1 MQRWQASRFGE
12 INEVLKLEEVALP
25 EPGEGEARVK
35 VLLAS
40 IGLPDKLALEGK
52 YPFVTKPPVTPGQE
66 FVGLVDKAG
75 PGFPFPVGT
84 KILGSSQRY
93 GEGYGAV
100 AAYTICATN
109 SVFPFPTELSPE
121 QAVAFPGT
129 YHVAYVG
136 LVNRAAIQPQETL
149 LVLGAAGRTGT
160 AAVQLGKALGT
171 TVIAVIR
178 KEEQRDFCL
187 AQGADYVVN
196 SGEEGLVEKLLQLTN
211 QRGVDVIY
219 DTVGSEAHQAVIQSI
234 AYHGRLVLVGFA
246 GGDWPTLR
254 PLHIMFKGY
263 AVMGALHTAR
273 TEAEKQE
280 AIATLAQLTKDGKL
294 APPQAKLFAFAD
306 TIQAVSAIGSLSSRG
321 GIAVRVSEEDKK
333 NP

>member
-1 MQRWQASRFGE
+1 MKSWQASQFGDAQA
-12 INEVLKLEEVALP
+12 VLQLQEVALP
-25 EPGEGEARVK
+25 EPGEGQARVK

-75 PGFPFPVGT
+75 PGFPFPIGT

-93 GEGYGAV
+93 GEGYGAA

-160 AAVQLGKALGT
+160 AAVQLGKALGA

-178 KEEQRDFCL
+178 KDEQRDFCL

-196 SGEEGLVEKLLQLTN
+196 SSEEGLGEKLLQLTN

-219 DTVGSEAHQAVIQSI
+219 DTVGGEAHQAVIQSI
-234 AYHGRLVLVGFA
+234 AYRGRLVLVGFA
-246 GGDWPTLR
+246 GGDWPTLN

-273 TEAEKQE
+273 TEEEKQE
-280 AIATLAQLTKDGKL
+280 AIATLGQLVRAGKL
-294 APPQAKLFAFAD
+294 APPQAKLFAFEN
-306 TIQAVSAIGSLSSRG
+306 TVQAVTEVGSSSARG
-321 GIAVRVSEEDKK
+321 GIAVQVNEEAEQG
-333 NP
+333 